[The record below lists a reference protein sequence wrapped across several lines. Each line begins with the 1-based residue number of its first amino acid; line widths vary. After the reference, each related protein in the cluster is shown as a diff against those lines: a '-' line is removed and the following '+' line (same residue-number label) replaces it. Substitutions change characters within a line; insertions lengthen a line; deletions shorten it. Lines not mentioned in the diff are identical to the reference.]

1 MPSDSGRHVEQ
12 QHVLD
17 VALEHAGLD
26 RRADGDDLV
35 RVDALVGLLAEEL
48 LHHLLD
54 LRHAGHAAD
63 ENDLVDLAGREAGI
77 LERLAAGLDGLL
89 HEIVDQALELGAREL
104 QREVLRART
113 RRP

>member
-1 MPSDSGRHVEQ
+1 MPSDSGRHVEK

-26 RRADGDDLV
+26 RGADGDDLV

-48 LHHLLD
+48 LHDFLD

-63 ENDLVDLAGREAGI
+63 EDDLVDLAGREAGI

-89 HEIVDQALELGAREL
+89 DEIVDQALELGAREL
-104 QREVLRART
+104 QRRGASAR
-113 RRP
+113 RRPP